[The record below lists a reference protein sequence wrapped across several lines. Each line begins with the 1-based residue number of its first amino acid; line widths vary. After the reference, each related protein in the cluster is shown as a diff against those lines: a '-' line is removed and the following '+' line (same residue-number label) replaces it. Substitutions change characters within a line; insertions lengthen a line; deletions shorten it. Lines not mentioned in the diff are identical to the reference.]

1 MPTKTRSIHQ
11 LIDEQVRKW
20 NLTQASKKEA
30 PPPRPVITLSREPGS
45 GGRLV
50 AQGIAECL
58 GLDLFHQEVLHEMAS
73 SAKVSTQVLATLDE
87 RGLNMLEDWIAALVN
102 ARHLWPDE
110 YARLLFKVIGAIGR
124 HGKAVLVGRGANF
137 ILPADRRF
145 RVRVVAPLEFRVQSV
160 AHTYDLKMD
169 EARRRVTRTDADRK
183 AFVRKYFNA
192 DIADPLHYDMV
203 LNTSV
208 LSIDHAVAAVCAAF
222 EKR

>member
-50 AQGIAECL
+50 AQGVAERL
-58 GLDLFHQEVLHEMAS
+58 GLDLFHKEVLHAMAS

-87 RGLNMLEDWIAALVN
+87 RGLNTLEDLMATLVN
-102 ARHLWPDE
+102 ERHLWPDE
-110 YARLLFKVIGAIGR
+110 YAHHLIKVVGAIGR
-124 HGKAVLVGRGANF
+124 HGNAILVGRGANF

-145 RVRVVAPLEFRVQSV
+145 RIRVIAPLEFRVQSV
-160 AHTYDLKMD
+160 AHTYDIDME

-192 DIADPLHYDMV
+192 DIANPLHYDMV
-203 LNTSV
+203 LNTGV

-222 EKR
+222 EH

>member
-1 MPTKTRSIHQ
+1 
-11 LIDEQVRKW
+11 
-20 NLTQASKKEA
+20 
-30 PPPRPVITLSREPGS
+30 
-45 GGRLV
+45 
-50 AQGIAECL
+50 
-58 GLDLFHQEVLHEMAS
+58 
-73 SAKVSTQVLATLDE
+73 VSTQVLATLDE
-87 RGLNMLEDWIAALVN
+87 RGLNTLEDLIATLVN
-102 ARHLWPDE
+102 ERHLWPDE
-110 YARLLFKVIGAIGR
+110 YARLLFKVIGTIGR

-145 RVRVVAPLEFRVQSV
+145 RIRVVAPLEFRVQSV
-160 AHTYDLKMD
+160 AHTYDIKLE

-222 EKR
+222 ENR

>member
-1 MPTKTRSIHQ
+1 MQTKTRPIHQ

-20 NLTQASKKEA
+20 NLTQAAKKEA

-50 AQGIAECL
+50 AQGIAERL
-58 GLDLFHQEVLHEMAS
+58 GLDLFHQEVLHAMAS
-73 SAKVSTQVLATLDE
+73 SAKVGTQVLATLDE
-87 RGLNMLEDWIAALVN
+87 RGLNMLEDWMAALVN
-102 ARHLWPDE
+102 ERHLWPDE
-110 YARLLFKVIGAIGR
+110 YARHLIKVVGAISR

-145 RVRVVAPLEFRVQSV
+145 RIRVVAPLDFRVQSV
-160 AHTYDLKMD
+160 AHTHDLKIE

-192 DIADPLHYDMV
+192 NIADPMNYDMV

-208 LSIDHAVAAVCAAF
+208 LSIDSAVAAACAAF
-222 EKR
+222 E